1 MAPET
6 FNEKK
11 IERGISGKSADIW
24 SLGVTLY
31 CLIFLVLPFFEKN
44 VVNLISAIK
53 SKRQNFHFFNN
64 KIYEF

>member
-11 IERGISGKSADIW
+11 IEMGISGKSADIW

-31 CLIFLVLPFFEKN
+31 ALVFLVLPFFEKN
-44 VVNLISAIK
+44 TVNLINSIR
-53 SKRQNFHFFNN
+53 SNW
-64 KIYEF
+64 